1 MGLRIDLSFQ
11 CVTHGA
17 RLVEHIP
24 EPTADAGAPKL
35 RLGVAGLGRAFML
48 MLPTL
53 KHHPSIALV
62 AAADPRPEAR
72 ATFVRDFSRPDMP
85 ARAYATVEELAMDS
99 EVEAVYVATPHP
111 FHVAHV
117 AALAASGKHLLVE
130 KPMALTLADCD
141 LMIDAAARAGVHLLV
156 GHSHSFDTPYLETAK
171 LIASGQHGAVRMIT
185 AMNFTDFLYRPRRP
199 EELITAAGGGVV
211 FSQAAHQVDV
221 VRLLGGGRVASVRA
235 VTGQWDPQR
244 PTEGAYQALLTFE
257 SGASASLTYSGYARF
272 DTDELMDWVGELG
285 QPRDANAYGA
295 ARAALRG
302 IGPAD
307 AEIALK
313 TARTYGVAVGPASVA
328 AAQHNHFGVVI
339 ASCEHADLRPMPD
352 GIRIYGNDR
361 RTFMPLAN
369 PAVPRFEVIDELW
382 AAVRNN
388 RPPLHSGFWGRA
400 TLEVC
405 LAILDSA
412 RTARDVRLV
421 HQVAVAPV

>member
-1 MGLRIDLSFQ
+1 M
-11 CVTHGA
+11 A
-17 RLVEHIP
+17 
-24 EPTADAGAPKL
+24 KL

-53 KHHPSIALV
+53 GHHPNVELV

-72 ATFVRDFSRPDMP
+72 AAFVRDFSRPDNP
-85 ARAYATVEELAMDS
+85 ARAYATVEELAADAD
-99 EVEAVYVATPHP
+99 VEAVYVATPHQ

-141 LMIDAAARAGVHLLV
+141 HMIDAAARAGVHLLV
-156 GHSHSFDTPYLETAK
+156 GHSHSFDTPYLATAT

-185 AMNFTDFLYRPRRP
+185 ALNFTDFLYRPRRP
-199 EELITAAGGGVV
+199 EELITADGGGVV

-235 VTGQWDPQR
+235 VTGIWDRQR
-244 PTEGAYQALLTFE
+244 PTEGAYQAFLTFE

-272 DTDELMDWVGELG
+272 DTDELMGWIGELG
-285 QPRDANAYGA
+285 QLRDANAYGL
-295 ARAALRG
+295 ARAGLRG
-302 IGPAD
+302 IISAD
-307 AEIALK
+307 EEMALK
-313 TARTYGVAVGPASVA
+313 TSRTYGVAAVPTSGRP
-328 AAQHNHFGVVI
+328 AQHNHFGVVI

-352 GIRIYGNDR
+352 GIQIYGNDR
-361 RTFMPLAN
+361 RTFVPLAA
-369 PAVPRFEVIDELW
+369 PHVPRFEVVDELA
-382 AAVRNN
+382 AAVRGNC
-388 RPPLHSGFWGRA
+388 PPLHSGAWGRA

-412 RTARDVRLV
+412 RTGREIRLG
-421 HQVAVAPV
+421 HQVAVVETPS